1 MSRPTLGLLWP
12 LTAALLVLAVAAPLL
27 TRSEAAEPA
36 LLRLTLGTGGSGGVY
51 HEYGAA
57 LAGISA
63 DRSEGVQITALTTA
77 ASVEN
82 NRLVAEGTVD
92 AAFTL
97 ADVAA
102 LAVAG
107 EPPFEEPLPITAVAR
122 LYDNHTHVVVRAD
135 SPYQDLADLA
145 GSAVSVGAQG
155 SGTEM
160 IAERLLDLVGF
171 GEGRDRSEGRG
182 VHRVRLSI
190 EASAAALE
198 RGDIDAFF
206 WSGGLPTQAVAALAE
221 RHPVRLLDLSRHVTA
236 LSEEYGAYFSELPV
250 PAETY
255 PGVPAVRTIGV
266 PSLLVVNAAM
276 PDADAEALTR
286 LLFTSRTRLAE
297 IHPVAFHLHPRSAI
311 STLPVPLHP
320 GAADY
325 YQEVKS
331 AHDRAPVASAPP
343 RPA

>member
-12 LTAALLVLAVAAPLL
+12 LTAAVLVLTVSAPLL
-27 TRSEAAEPA
+27 TRSDAVEPA
-36 LLRLTLGTGGSGGVY
+36 PLYLTLGTGGDGGVY
-51 HEYGAA
+51 HTYGAA
-57 LAGISA
+57 LAEIVSS
-63 DRSEGVQITALTTA
+63 RSENVHITALTTA

-82 NRLVAEGTVD
+82 NRLVADGTVD

-107 EPPFEEPLPITAVAR
+107 EPPFEEPLPIAAIAR

-160 IAERLLDLVGF
+160 MAERLLDLVGL
-171 GEGRDRSEGRG
+171 GEARNRREGRG

-190 EASAAALE
+190 EASADALE

-206 WSGGLPTQAVAALAE
+206 WSGGLPTRAVAELAE
-221 RHPVRLLDLSRHVTA
+221 RHPVRLLDLSEHVTA
-236 LSEEYGAYFSELPV
+236 LSEEHGAHFSELPV
-250 PAETY
+250 PADTY

-266 PSLLVVNAAM
+266 PSLLVVNADM
-276 PDADAEALTR
+276 PYAHAEELTR
-286 LLFTSRTRLAE
+286 LLFASRTGLAE
-297 IHPVAFHLHPRSAI
+297 VHPVALQLHPRAAI

-320 GAADY
+320 GSADY
-325 YQEVKS
+325 YREVKY
-331 AHDRAPVASAPP
+331 AHDRPPV
-343 RPA
+343 PAATP